1 MRNRSLLAV
10 RRSLYGLLL
19 AATFGAGCSVPGDD
33 LMQTGENHRQV
44 EVPVHIDFVSDT
56 APSAKAG
63 DGFSS
68 STTPLRNGGGFS
80 WHLIPGVSTKTA
92 VRLPDQLYNFEIQQ
106 YDQAGKR
113 IGGMPAAL
121 TLATGSALTVS
132 LAADP
137 DCQLVAVAWG
147 EGRTTRLGTGD
158 LSSVQSL
165 TVEAA
170 SVAALNPESQADM
183 NRMPYVVHLKHVCV
197 AEGRIQSLKGEDVR
211 LLLRRL
217 AARLTVDW
225 DYGVPEYTLRQIL
238 LQSVPLNYKV
248 VPAPDASDNPSYP
261 SLLDQFTT
269 IQLTPAQIGSGH
281 YACWLPANVRGTNP
295 AATSSQFRT
304 KQTAPIGSSFVDFI
318 AVNAS
323 DSKKKLDYRVYL
335 GGEESADFNVY
346 ENTDY
351 HYQAAFNHQQL
362 PVNDRRVTII
372 DPVPASENNSNL
384 VPTANCF
391 MVSPGGSFCFDPFL
405 FQQNGGP
412 IENTLLKTWADQ
424 EGGIISVKLLW
435 QTKENGDVGDPVMGI
450 VNSDDDHTNIV
461 EIKHA
466 DGTDVT
472 PSSPLTGNSDGRIYC
487 RVAPNTTGG
496 SGLIAA
502 YSASGIL
509 WSWHVWITDYNP
521 DPVGQATQLSPVT
534 KRKLRLLNPST
545 NACQCVMMD
554 RNLGAF
560 DGFDAIP
567 ATIREMSRANGF
579 HYQKGRKDPF
589 PSSYTTEKLPQV
601 FTFVLSDDY
610 PPKHFLNRYKPN
622 GIDWVIPGT
631 LPCGTLRN
639 AYKDP
644 VSISQ
649 SNSQGQ
655 QWCSDASLPTWGST
669 KTWHDPCPAGWR
681 IPAQEDVQIL
691 VDYNKGY
698 SDWSGAIASGGI
710 LLQYDRTA
718 SRNYLRFTGYP
729 PKQTQL
735 NGVGELGLITVYD
748 RRKAFEVNATG
759 FIHSGKAVRIASW
772 EDADAHTTR
781 CIQERID

>member
-1 MRNRSLLAV
+1 MRNISLLAV
-10 RRSLYGLLL
+10 RCSLYGLLL
-19 AATFGAGCSVPGDD
+19 AGTFLAGCSATGDE
-33 LMQTGENHRQV
+33 MVRTEENPPQV
-44 EVPVHIDFVSDT
+44 EVPVHIDFASNTGLSGEVEDEK
-56 APSAKAG
+56 P
-63 DGFSS
+63 S
-68 STTPLRNGGGFS
+68 STTDLRSSAGFN
-80 WHLIPGVSTKTA
+80 WYLIPDVSTKSA

-106 YDQAGKR
+106 YNQAGTR

-121 TLATGSALTVS
+121 TLATGSTLTVS
-132 LAADP
+132 LAADA

-147 EGRTTRLGTGD
+147 EGRTTRLGTGN

-165 TVEAA
+165 TVEGA
-170 SVAALNPESQADM
+170 SIAALDAEVQSDM

-197 AEGRIQSLKGEDVR
+197 SEGSIQSPAGKDVR
-211 LLLRRL
+211 LQLRRL
-217 AARLTVDW
+217 AARLSVGW
-225 DYGVPEYTLRQIL
+225 NYEVPDYTLRQIL

-248 VPAPDASDNPSYP
+248 VPAPDVSDNNSYP

-269 IQLTPAQIGSGH
+269 IQLTAAQIDAGH
-281 YACWLPANVRGTNP
+281 YACWIPANVRGSNP

-304 KQTAPIGSSFVDFI
+304 KQTAPVGSSFVNFI

-335 GGEESADFNVY
+335 GGEESADFNVC

-391 MVSPGGSFCFDPFL
+391 MVSAGGSFCFDPFQ
-405 FQQNGGP
+405 FQQNGASV
-412 IENTLLKTWADQ
+412 ENTLLKTWADE
-424 EGGIISVKLLW
+424 EGGIVSVKLLW

-450 VNSDDDHTNIV
+450 VNSDSDHTNIV

-466 DGTDVT
+466 DGTEVT
-472 PSSPLTGNSDGRIYC
+472 LSSPLSGSGDGRIYC

-521 DPVGQATQLSPVT
+521 DPVGQPSSLSPAT
-534 KRKLRLLNPST
+534 KRKLSLLNST
-545 NACQCVMMD
+545 TNTCQCVMMD

-601 FTFVLSDDY
+601 FTFVLSTDY
-610 PPKHFLNRYKPN
+610 PPKHFLNRYQPN

-631 LPCGTLRN
+631 LSYGSLRN

-649 SNSQGQ
+649 SNGR
-655 QWCSDASLPTWGST
+655 QWCSDASIPEWGST

-681 IPAQEDVQIL
+681 IPAQADVQIL
-691 VDYNKGY
+691 VDYNNGY
-698 SDWSGAIASGGI
+698 NDWSGAIAGGGI

-718 SRNYLRFTGYP
+718 NRNYLRFTGYP

-735 NGVGELGLITVYD
+735 NGVGELGLITIYN
-748 RRKAFEVNATG
+748 RRTAFEVNATG

-772 EDADAHTTR
+772 EDPDAHTTR